1 VIELWG
7 HCWYNQ
13 LIVNIWRAVV
23 LLCGVLAFFPVEP
36 LLAQGTAFTY
46 QGRLN
51 DGAAPANGSYDLT
64 FALFNTNITGT
75 PLVGP
80 VTNSAVAISNG
91 LFTVMIDFGSS
102 VWNGQTNWL
111 EIGVRTN
118 GASGFTTLA
127 PRQQVTPTPYAI
139 TAAAVAGVIPS
150 GNISGTYGNQVVFNN
165 ANNNFTGIGS
175 NLTTLNASQ
184 LTFGTVADARLS
196 SNVALLNGNQ
206 TFSGANVFTNFGNS
220 FRGSFFGNGLV
231 GWIPTSGTA
240 IQAVSDTGYL
250 LTSPQLVTVTVPASP
265 GVGDIVRISGAG
277 ASGWRVAQNAGQSI
291 IGNFSSF
298 NKSPWTPS
306 GASPLNWRAI
316 DSSAD
321 GSRLVAVASST
332 GGGIFTS
339 IDSGLTWSGPFG
351 GLSSANWYAAAS
363 SADGSKLPAAVNGGY
378 IYTNSGTTWTAAFGP
393 ANWIALAS
401 SADGIKLIAAA
412 SSLGLYTSGNS
423 GATWTPVVGSANW
436 ISVASSADGTKLV
449 AVASGGGI
457 DTSGNSGVSWSQPYG
472 GPAGGGTWS
481 AVASSADGTK
491 LVAVA
496 NGGGIYTSSNSG
508 GSWTQQTGG
517 LPASAAWSSVASS
530 SDGSKLAAVINGGGI
545 YTSSNFG
552 VTWAQQTNAPV
563 KGWNAIAASADGTKL
578 AAGINNTLTGG
589 IYVSVASTLS
599 ATTVGTTGYLIGG
612 QGSAVELQYIGNNQ
626 FMPVSFSGNIWGY

>member
-1 VIELWG
+1 M
-7 HCWYNQ
+7 
-13 LIVNIWRAVV
+13 WRAVV
-23 LLCGVLAFFPVEP
+23 LLCGVLAFFPAEP
-36 LLAQGTAFTY
+36 LFAQGTAFTY

-64 FALFNTNITGT
+64 FSLFNTNINGT
-75 PLVGP
+75 SLVGP
-80 VTNSAVAISNG
+80 VTNSAISISNR

-139 TAAAVAGVIPS
+139 TAGTVSGVIPS

-184 LTFGTVADARLS
+184 LTYGTVADARLS

-206 TFSGANVFTNFGNS
+206 PFSGANSFTNFGNS

-231 GWIPTSGTA
+231 GWIPTNGTA
-240 IQAVSDTGYL
+240 IQAVIDTGYL
-250 LTSPQLVTVTVPASP
+250 LTNPQLVTVTLPASP
-265 GVGDIVRISGAG
+265 NPGDIVRISGAG

-291 IGNFSSF
+291 LGNFSSF

-306 GASPLNWRAI
+306 SASPLNWRAI
-316 DSSAD
+316 ASSAD
-321 GSRLVAVASST
+321 GSRLVAVASIT
-332 GGGIFTS
+332 GGGVYVS
-339 IDSGLTWSGPFG
+339 IDSGLAWSGPLG
-351 GLSSANWYAAAS
+351 PISAGNWYAAAS

-378 IYTNSGTTWTAAFGP
+378 IYTNSGTAWTAAFGP
-393 ANWIALAS
+393 ANWVALAS
-401 SADGIKLIAAA
+401 SADGTKLIAAA
-412 SSLGLYTSGNS
+412 SGLGLYTSGNS
-423 GATWTPVVGSANW
+423 GATWASVLGSANW
-436 ISVASSADGTKLV
+436 ISVASSADGTNMVAAVSGGGIWGNSSGSWVQQTGVPSSGTWSSVASSADGTKLV

-457 DTSGNSGVSWSQPYG
+457 
-472 GPAGGGTWS
+472 
-481 AVASSADGTK
+481 
-491 LVAVA
+491 
-496 NGGGIYTSSNSG
+496 YTSINSG
-508 GSWTQQTGG
+508 GSWLPQTGG

-530 SDGSKLAAVINGGGI
+530 ADGSKLAAGINGGGI

-563 KGWNAIAASADGTKL
+563 KSWNAIAASADGTKL
-578 AAGINNTLTGG
+578 AAAINKTTSGG

-599 ATTVGTTGYLIGG
+599 ATTVGTAGYIIGA
-612 QGSAVELQYIGNNQ
+612 QGSAVELQYVGNNQ
-626 FMPVSFSGNIWGY
+626 FMPVSYAGNIWAY

>member
-1 VIELWG
+1 M
-7 HCWYNQ
+7 
-13 LIVNIWRAVV
+13 NIWRAVV
-23 LLCGVLAFFPVEP
+23 LLCGVLAFFPAEP
-36 LLAQGTAFTY
+36 LFAQGTAFTY

-51 DGAAPANGSYDLT
+51 DGVAPANGSYDLT
-64 FALFNTNITGT
+64 FSLFNTNLNGT
-75 PLVGP
+75 SLVGP
-80 VTNSAVAISNG
+80 VTNSAISISNG

-139 TAAAVAGVIPS
+139 TAAGVAGVISS

-165 ANNNFTGIGS
+165 ASNNFTGIGS

-206 TFSGANVFTNFGNS
+206 TFSSANSFTNFGNS

-231 GWIPTSGTA
+231 GWIPTNGTA
-240 IQAVSDTGYL
+240 IQAVIDTGYL
-250 LTSPQLVTVTVPASP
+250 LTNPQLVTVTLPASP
-265 GVGDIVRISGAG
+265 NPGDIVRISGAG

-306 GASPLNWRAI
+306 SASPLNWRAI
-316 DSSAD
+316 ASSAD
-321 GSRLVAVASST
+321 GSRLAAVASIT
-332 GGGIFTS
+332 GGGIYIS
-339 IDSGLTWSGPFG
+339 IDSGLAWAGPFG
-351 GLSSANWYAAAS
+351 PISSGNWYAAAS

-378 IYTNSGTTWTAAFGP
+378 IYTNSGTAWTAAFGP
-393 ANWIALAS
+393 ANWVALAS
-401 SADGIKLIAAA
+401 SADGTRLIAAA
-412 SSLGLYTSGNS
+412 SGLGLYTSGDS
-423 GATWTPVVGSANW
+423 GATWVSVLGSANW
-436 ISVASSADGTKLV
+436 ISVASSADGTKML
-449 AVASGGGI
+449 AVVSGGGI
-457 DTSGNSGVSWSQPYG
+457 WGNSTG
-472 GPAGGGTWS
+472 GWVQQTGTPSSGTWS
-481 AVASSADGTK
+481 SVASSADGTK

-496 NGGGIYTSSNSG
+496 NGGGIYTSINSG
-508 GSWTQQTGG
+508 GSWIPQTGG
-517 LPASAAWSSVASS
+517 LPASAAWSSVTSS
-530 SDGSKLAAVINGGGI
+530 ADGSKLAAGINGGGI

-563 KGWNAIAASADGTKL
+563 KSWNAIAASADGTKL
-578 AAGINNTLTGG
+578 AAAINNTTSGG

-599 ATTVGTTGYLIGG
+599 ATTVGTAGYLIGG
-612 QGSAVELQYIGNNQ
+612 QGSAVELQSIGNNQ
-626 FMPVSFSGNIWGY
+626 FMPVSFSGNIWGN

>member
-1 VIELWG
+1 MK
-7 HCWYNQ
+7 
-13 LIVNIWRAVV
+13 IWRAVI
-23 LLCGVLAFFPVEP
+23 LLGGVLAFFPVEP
-36 LLAQGTAFTY
+36 LFAQGTAFTY
-46 QGRLN
+46 QGQLN
-51 DGAAPANGSYDLT
+51 AGGTPASGNYDLT
-64 FALFNTNITGT
+64 FSLFNTNVNGT
-75 PLVGP
+75 PLAGP
-80 VTNSAVAISNG
+80 VTNAAVSISNG

-139 TAAAVAGVIPS
+139 TAGNVSGVIPS
-150 GNISGTYGNQVVFNN
+150 ANLSGTYGNQVVFTN
-165 ANNNFTGIGS
+165 ANNNFNGIGS
-175 NLTTLNASQ
+175 NLTLLNASQ
-184 LTFGTVADARLS
+184 LTSGTVVDARLS
-196 SNVALLNGNQ
+196 TNVALLNGNQ
-206 TFSGANVFTNFGNS
+206 TFSGANAFTNFGNS

-231 GWIPTSGTA
+231 GWIPTNGTA
-240 IQAVSDTGYL
+240 IQAVTDTGYL
-250 LTSPQLVTVTVPASP
+250 LTNSQLVTVTLPASP
-265 GVGDIVRISGAG
+265 NAGDIVRISGAG
-277 ASGWRVAQNAGQSI
+277 ASGWRVSQNAGQSV

-298 NKSPWTPS
+298 TKSPWTPS
-306 GASPLNWRAI
+306 SASPLNWRAI
-316 DSSAD
+316 ASSAD

-401 SADGIKLIAAA
+401 SADGTRLVAAISGGGIYASANFGASWTPQTVGLPGSAAWTSLASSSDGTKLAAA
-412 SSLGLYTSGNS
+412 GGNGIYVSSNS
-423 GATWTPVVGSANW
+423 GTSWS
-436 ISVASSADGTKLV
+436 ASSGGSWSAIASSTDGTKLV
-449 AVASGGGI
+449 AA
-457 DTSGNSGVSWSQPYG
+457 Q
-472 GPAGGGTWS
+472 
-481 AVASSADGTK
+481 SS
-491 LVAVA
+491 
-496 NGGGIYTSSNSG
+496 GGIYTSINSG
-508 GSWTQQTGG
+508 GSWLLQTSG
-517 LPASAAWSSVASS
+517 LPASAAWSSVSSS

-563 KGWNAIAASADGTKL
+563 VSWNAIAASADGTKL
-578 AAGINNTLTGG
+578 AAAINNTLTTGG
-589 IYVSVASTLS
+589 IYVSVASLLS

-612 QGSAVELQYIGNNQ
+612 QGSAVELQYIGNSQ
-626 FMPVSFSGNIWGY
+626 FMPVSFAGSIWGY